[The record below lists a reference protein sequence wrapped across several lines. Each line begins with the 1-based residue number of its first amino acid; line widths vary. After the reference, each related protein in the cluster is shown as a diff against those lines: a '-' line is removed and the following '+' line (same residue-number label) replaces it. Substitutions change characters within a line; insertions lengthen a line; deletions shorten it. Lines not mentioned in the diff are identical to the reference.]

1 MPKIITIVEY
11 TRGSKTFPIGTVIN
25 VSWELA
31 AELTEAGICDPAN
44 KKAAKKNKSKS
55 KKIIEDGSN

>member
-1 MPKIITIVEY
+1 MPKIITIAEY
-11 TRGSKTFPIGTVIN
+11 SRGSKTFPIGTGIN

-31 AELTEAGICDPAN
+31 AELIEAGICDPVN
-44 KKAAKKNKSKS
+44 KKAAKKNKKKS